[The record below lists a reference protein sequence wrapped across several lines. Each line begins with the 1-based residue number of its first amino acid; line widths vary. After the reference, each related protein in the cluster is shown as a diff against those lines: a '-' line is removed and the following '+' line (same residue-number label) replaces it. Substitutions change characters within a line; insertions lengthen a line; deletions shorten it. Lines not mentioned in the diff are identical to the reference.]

1 MIKVKIL
8 LKEDIVSRKAFE
20 LIEQLQ
26 KVQSDIFIIKDE
38 RSFNGKSLVGIL
50 NNNLRYNTT
59 ILIKMQEE
67 NYQDFLK
74 VKEIFKN
81 YGREVE

>member
-81 YGREVE
+81 YGQEVE

>member
-26 KVQSDIFIIKDE
+26 KIQSDIFIIKDE

-81 YGREVE
+81 YGQEVE